1 MRTIVG
7 VTVSTLILLTACND
21 GDSPKKQTADRPAP
35 TASAP
40 PSTGAPTT
48 GSSTSL
54 ASGTS
59 TPAAAGSQVP
69 SATTDARAPQGAS
82 PEAAIRRFEEFLHG
96 LGREDIATLCEIA
109 GPAAKQAENEGA
121 GPCATSFAGMFRMM
135 SATGKKALTTA
146 TVDPA
151 LVSVR
156 GTDRVDIPARAI
168 RATTTFTSGDLGDS
182 TLRFIDNA
190 WYVVD

>member
-1 MRTIVG
+1 M
-7 VTVSTLILLTACND
+7 TVSTLILLTACND

-48 GSSTSL
+48 GSSTSP

-59 TPAAAGSQVP
+59 TPAAAGSQAP

-121 GPCATSFAGMFRMM
+121 GPCATSFTGMFRMM